1 MADGYITIQ
10 TKIDNNKFDKQLSDL
25 DKKIRRAETE
35 KTIKYELKIE
45 AEKSLKKN
53 KQQIQ
58 EMKKEYDELS
68 QHAGRYVDLL
78 LISPEKRTTSQSK
91 EFEDLKGMME
101 TRANLS
107 EMIQKEQALQ
117 DGLAKKVQQTNQA
130 YSKTADKVESLNQKI
145 QNIKLQKQQGQIAS
159 INKGVSTVGKSTN
172 NAIKSIGRLALG
184 VLSVASAYSIVSKA
198 SSTLGQYDEQY
209 ATNLEYINYLLAQAL
224 APALKYLVNLAS
236 TLLSYLNYILN
247 AWFGITL
254 FSKNSAKNFAA
265 AKASTGGISNN
276 TGKIKK
282 DLQTTSFD
290 EMNVLTDTSDSSS
303 GGGAGGG
310 GILPSID
317 PSVLAGEIPDWL
329 QWIVDNKDVILPVL
343 AGITAAILAWKL
355 GLEGIQA
362 LGIGVAI
369 AGIVETIQALKD
381 YMEDPSFENF
391 GKVIQGIGI
400 AIIGLGIAFLGLP
413 AIIIGVIVLLWGT
426 FVKHW
431 EDIKAKFQ
439 SGIDWLKEKGKEI
452 REKFGDT
459 AGDIYDRI
467 VDSLQKILDFFDRTM
482 NRIKANFSLLISFL
496 KHVFSGDWEAA
507 WEDVK
512 QIFSNIWDG
521 IKDAA
526 KTAWEVIKNG
536 AKNMVQAIGATL
548 GNIFKG
554 VVNAVLTIVENVV
567 NNPINDINSLLDVI
581 NAVPGINLGY
591 LPQIKIPR
599 LAAGGLINAPGSG
612 VPVGGG
618 AAIGGEAGIEGVIP
632 LTDSSAMET
641 LGEAIGRYITI
652 NANITNTMNGRVI
665 SRQLKKIQNEMDF
678 AYNT

>member
-1 MADGYITIQ
+1 MDGWITIG

-25 DKKIRRAETE
+25 DKKIRRADTE

-45 AEKSLKKN
+45 AEKALEKN

-68 QHAGRYVDLL
+68 QYAGRYVDLL

-107 EMIQKEQALQ
+107 EMIKKEQALQ
-117 DGLAKKVQQTNQA
+117 GGLEKKVQQTNLA

-145 QNIKLQKQQGQIAS
+145 QNIKLQKQQDQIAS

-224 APALKYLVNLAS
+224 APALRYLVNLAS

-254 FSKNSAKNFAA
+254 FSKNSAKNFAN
-265 AKASTGGISNN
+265 AKASTSGISSN

-282 DLQTTSFD
+282 DLQTTPFD
-290 EMNVLTDTSDSSS
+290 EMNILSDTSDTGS
-303 GGGAGGG
+303 GGGGGG
-310 GILPSID
+310 GTVLPSID

-329 QWIVDNKDVILPVL
+329 QWIVDNKDIILPLL

-362 LGIGVAI
+362 LGIGIAI
-369 AGIVETIQALKD
+369 AGIVESIQALKD

-400 AIIGLGIAFLGLP
+400 AIIGLGTAFLGLP

-426 FVKHW
+426 FVKYW
-431 EDIKAKFQ
+431 DQIKEKLQ
-439 SGIDWLKEKGKEI
+439 SGIDWLKSNSEKI
-452 REKFGDT
+452 RERFGDL
-459 AGDIYDRI
+459 AEEIYDRF
-467 VDSLQKILDFFDRTM
+467 VGSLQRTLDFLDITM
-482 NRIKANFSLLISFL
+482 KRIKENFSLLISFV
-496 KHVFSGDWEAA
+496 KNVFAGDWKAA
-507 WEDVK
+507 WENVK
-512 QIFSNIWDG
+512 NIFSNIWNG
-521 IKDAA
+521 MKYLA
-526 KTAWEVIKNG
+526 KTSWENIFDG
-536 AKNMVQAIGATL
+536 AKSMVQAVGDTIGKL
-548 GNIFKG
+548 FK
-554 VVNAVLTIVENVV
+554 NVV
-567 NNPINDINSLLDVI
+567 NSVLGTIENLINNPVNDINSLLDVI

-591 LPQIKIPR
+591 LPRINIPR
-599 LAAGGLINAPGSG
+599 LAVGGIINAPGRG
-612 VPVGGG
+612 TLVGG
-618 AAIGGEAGIEGVIP
+618 AAIGGEAGKEGVIP

>member
-25 DKKIRRAETE
+25 DKKIRRTETE

-45 AEKSLKKN
+45 AEKALQKN

-68 QHAGRYVDLL
+68 QYADRYTDLV
-78 LISPEKRTTSQSK
+78 LIGPEKRTTSQSK
-91 EFEDLKGMME
+91 EFEDLRGLMVE
-101 TRANLS
+101 RANLL
-107 EMIQKEQALQ
+107 EMIQKEQSLQ
-117 DGLAKKVQQTNQA
+117 DGLTKKVQQTNLA

-159 INKGVSTVGKSTN
+159 INKGVSTVGKTTN

-282 DLQTTSFD
+282 DLQTTPFD

-310 GILPSID
+310 GTMPSID
-317 PSVLAGEIPDWL
+317 PSLFDGEMPKWL
-329 QWIVDNKDVILPVL
+329 KKIIDNKDVILSTL

-362 LGIGVAI
+362 LGIGVAV
-369 AGIVETIQALKD
+369 AGIVESIQALKD

-413 AIIIGVIVLLWGT
+413 AIIIGAIVLIWGT

-439 SGIDWLKEKGKEI
+439 SGIDWLKEKGKAI

-459 AGDIYDRI
+459 AGDIYDRF

-548 GNIFKG
+548 GTIFKN

-567 NNPINDINSLLDVI
+567 NTPINDINSLLDVI

-599 LAAGGLINAPGSG
+599 LAVGGIINAPGPG

-618 AAIGGEAGIEGVIP
+618 RAIGGEAGPERSNSI
-632 LTDSSAMET
+632 D
-641 LGEAIGRYITI
+641 
-652 NANITNTMNGRVI
+652 
-665 SRQLKKIQNEMDF
+665 
-678 AYNT
+678 

>member
-1 MADGYITIQ
+1 MDGWITIG

-25 DKKIRRAETE
+25 DKKIQRAETE

-45 AEKSLKKN
+45 AEKALEKN

-101 TRANLS
+101 TRANLA
-107 EMIQKEQALQ
+107 EMTQKEQALQ
-117 DGLAKKVQQTNQA
+117 GGLEKKVQQTNLA
-130 YSKTADKVESLNQKI
+130 YSKTADKVKSLNQKI
-145 QNIKLQKQQGQIAS
+145 QNIKLQKQQDQIAS

-184 VLSVASAYSIVSKA
+184 VLSAASAYSIVSKA

-224 APALKYLVNLAS
+224 APALRYLVNLAS

-282 DLQTTSFD
+282 DLQTTPFD

-343 AGITAAILAWKL
+343 AGIAATILAWKL

-362 LGIGVAI
+362 LGIGLAI
-369 AGIVETIQALKD
+369 AGIVEAIQALKE

-391 GKVIQGIGI
+391 GKIIQGIGI

-426 FVKHW
+426 FVKYW
-431 EDIKAKFQ
+431 DQIKEKLQ
-439 SGIDWLKEKGKEI
+439 SGIDWLKSQSEKI
-452 REKFGDT
+452 RERFGDL
-459 AGDIYDRI
+459 AGEIYDRF
-467 VDSLQKILDFFDRTM
+467 VGSLQRTLDFLDRTM
-482 NRIKANFSLLISFL
+482 KRIKENFSLLISFV
-496 KHVFSGDWEAA
+496 KNVFAGDWKAA

-512 QIFSNIWDG
+512 KIFSNIWNG
-521 IKDAA
+521 MKDLA
-526 KTAWEVIKNG
+526 KTSWENIFDG
-536 AKNMVQAIGATL
+536 AKSMVQTVGDTVGTL
-548 GNIFKG
+548 FK
-554 VVNAVLTIVENVV
+554 NAVNSVLGTIENLI

-581 NAVPGINLGY
+581 NAVPGIKLDY
-591 LPQIKIPR
+591 LPRINIPR
-599 LAAGGLINAPGSG
+599 LAVGGIINAPGRG
-612 VPVGGG
+612 TLVGG
-618 AAIGGEAGIEGVIP
+618 AAIGGEAGREGVIP